1 MRIAFFVFMFAFV
14 FLASPAS
21 QVDARWKV
29 EYASHTPQVRDWYES
44 QTTTPETRER
54 IQASWY
60 ISCCLHSDT
69 VKARFAVG
77 RSNGGDKW
85 FYQVDGTKEWR
96 AVPADTVQ
104 PGIETPNDQP
114 VLFVDATGRD
124 FGPVCFFPGVGRI

>member
-1 MRIAFFVFMFAFV
+1 MRFAFFAFTLV
-14 FLASPAS
+14 LLAAPLPQA
-21 QVDARWKV
+21 DARWKA
-29 EYASHTPQVRDWYES
+29 EYASHSPQVRDWYES
-44 QTTTPETRER
+44 QITTPETRER

-69 VKARFAVG
+69 VKARFAVSK
-77 RSNGGDKW
+77 SNRADKW
-85 FYQVDGTKEWR
+85 FYQLEGSTEWR
-96 AVPADTVQ
+96 PVPADIVQ

>member
-1 MRIAFFVFMFAFV
+1 MRIAFSLFMLVLVAAP
-14 FLASPAS
+14 LS
-21 QVDARWKV
+21 QADARWKA
-29 EYASHTPQVRDWYES
+29 EYASRTQEQRDWYES
-44 QTTTPETRER
+44 QITTPETRER

-77 RSNGGDKW
+77 KTDRGDTW
-85 FYQVDGTKEWR
+85 FYQVDGTQEWH
-96 AVPADTVQ
+96 AVPVDTVQ